1 MDAERDRLLMLPD
14 AELSKLCDLDFF
26 KATGP
31 GGQKRNKSS
40 SAVRLTLRGSDLSVT
55 DCTERSQHQN
65 RARALRK
72 LRMLLALR
80 FRREFAGLIRVNCAA
95 AHMDYPLYVAQM
107 LDALAECDWE
117 IAPAAV
123 KLGMSTTML
132 WKKLSRDRELW
143 QFFAAARR
151 EIGAP
156 PLKPAE

>member
-1 MDAERDRLLMLPD
+1 MLTLSD
-14 AELSKLCDLDFF
+14 AELSRCCELDFHR
-26 KATGP
+26 ATGN
-31 GGQKRNKSS
+31 GGQKRNKTS

-65 RARALRK
+65 RARALHK
-72 LRMLLALR
+72 LRMLLAFR
-80 FRREFAGLIRVNCAA
+80 FRREFVGLLRPTCAMT
-95 AHMDYPLYVAQM
+95 HPDYPLYVAQL

-123 KLGMSTTML
+123 KLGLTATGL

-156 PLKPAE
+156 PLNPAK